1 MADYQIELVEQPVKR
16 RDLEGLKYV
25 TSQVNTTIMAD
36 ESCFDA
42 QDALELVKKG
52 TVDDLDATFGLG
64 TAPVT
69 GGVSLEAKPL
79 LELGEAAGLG
89 ISH

>member
-1 MADYQIELVEQPVKR
+1 MEQPVKR

-42 QDALELVKKG
+42 QDALELVKRHSRCYQYKINE
-52 TVDDLDATFGLG
+52 VWRH
-64 TAPVT
+64 
-69 GGVSLEAKPL
+69 S
-79 LELGEAAGLG
+79 
-89 ISH
+89 

>member
-1 MADYQIELVEQPVKR
+1 MEQPVKR

-52 TVDDLDATFGLG
+52 TVEVINIKLMKWL
-64 TAPVT
+64 
-69 GGVSLEAKPL
+69 
-79 LELGEAAGLG
+79 
-89 ISH
+89 

>member
-1 MADYQIELVEQPVKR
+1 MTPKDAVKAIQALADYQIELVEQPVKR

-42 QDALELVKKG
+42 QDALELVKKAQSM
-52 TVDDLDATFGLG
+52 L
-64 TAPVT
+64 
-69 GGVSLEAKPL
+69 S
-79 LELGEAAGLG
+79 
-89 ISH
+89 I